1 MPTENETLKTLV
13 TELEKKKEEL
23 NKIKVG
29 NLQKLDEQISSMMTK
44 TANKNHRREHL
55 YACNTCGKEYKH
67 SHMKEHIEAI
77 HLEGIS
83 APCDF
88 CEKIFRSRSGLRDHN
103 RKYHRTR
110 GH

>member
-23 NKIKVG
+23 TKIKVG

-44 TANKNHRREHL
+44 TANKNVHGGFL
-55 YACNTCGKEYKH
+55 YACNTCGREGARG
-67 SHMKEHIEAI
+67 HMKEHIEAI
-77 HLEGIS
+77 YLKGIS

-88 CEKIFRSRSGLRDHN
+88 CEKIFRSRSGLRYHN
-103 RKYHRTR
+103 RLHRTR